1 MAKWVLTLCLL
12 LLVSGQVLA
21 GSASPTPEGVTQPD
35 GTKIMISIRGDE
47 FQNWT
52 ETLDGYTVVRNP
64 TSGGWEYALPQGT
77 TTAAPGADASA
88 PPVTTAQDLAPSGL
102 TPGRDA
108 PPAESKNLRP
118 QPNADSKTRFQDSLI
133 KSRQDNLRSRVDRQ
147 GAASG
152 ATSSGLEAATEAS
165 TATWTTNPVSGTRR
179 MLVILV
185 NFANRQLTTTTKNWY
200 DAVFNTTAD
209 TKSVANFY
217 KDNTQQKLAITPITH
232 LQSDSTCPNNNCP
245 GVVNVTI
252 AVDHP
257 KYGKQLV
264 YDTEAAWLNL
274 ALAQAANYVNFNSL
288 DTNGDG
294 TITPAKAVI
303 YFVPAGYEASSTT
316 LTPNIWAHAWGG
328 TGVMA
333 GTKTLTDWSIN
344 GELNK
349 SSRQMP
355 MGVICHELGHQMC
368 GLPDLYDT
376 DNSNQGLGA
385 FSVMAAGSWGA
396 DTGEDD
402 GTTPVTFDAWSR
414 AYCVWDATRLAYNF
428 QTHTFGHALSN
439 TTLKLLAPS
448 ASATEYYLAEN
459 RYNTNWDKGIR
470 RWQNDYQGGLLII
483 HVDNTIGTFANNDI
497 NKYVVGSHQGVV
509 AVQAD
514 NSCNLLAVPQPQDN
528 PCQGNQSVLYY
539 QGHNAAFTPTS
550 TPNSNLY
557 ANTGT
562 ALGLTGISNIGA
574 TMAARVM
581 APIAVTVPYSILLD
595 GN

>member
-1 MAKWVLTLCLL
+1 MAKWILTLCLL
-12 LLVSGQVLA
+12 LLVSGQVMA
-21 GSASPTPEGVTQPD
+21 GPASPSAEEVTQPD
-35 GTKIMISIRGDE
+35 GTKLMISIRGDE

-77 TTAAPGADASA
+77 KTTTAAPGADASA
-88 PPVTTAQDLAPSGL
+88 PPVTTTQNLVPSGL

-118 QPNADSKTRFQDSLI
+118 QPNADFKARFQDSLI
-133 KSRQDNLRSRVDRQ
+133 KSRQDNLRSRAAQQ

-152 ATSSGLEAATEAS
+152 ATASGLEAAPEAG
-165 TATWTTNPVSGTRR
+165 TATWTTNPVSGTRG

-185 NFANRQLTTTTKNWY
+185 NFANRQLTTTTQNWY
-200 DAVFNTTAD
+200 DAVFNTTAGK
-209 TKSVANFY
+209 KSVANFY
-217 KDNTQQKLAITPITH
+217 KDNTLQKLTITPVPH
-232 LQSDSTCPNNNCP
+232 AQPGNPYP
-245 GVVNVTI
+245 GVVSVTI
-252 AVDHP
+252 AANQP
-257 KYGKQLV
+257 NYGKNFD
-264 YDTEAAWLNL
+264 YATEAAWLNL

-303 YFVPAGYEASSTT
+303 YFVPAGYEASGTT
-316 LTPNIWAHAWGG
+316 LTPSIWAHAWGG

-333 GTKTLTDWSIN
+333 GTKTLTNWSIN
-344 GELNK
+344 GELNRY
-349 SSRQMP
+349 SRQMP
-355 MGVICHELGHQMC
+355 MGVICHEMGHQMC
-368 GLPDLYDT
+368 GLPDLYDIG
-376 DNSNQGLGA
+376 NSNQGLGA

-402 GTTPVTFDAWSR
+402 GTTPVSFDAWVR

-428 QTHTFGHALSN
+428 QSHTFGHALSN

-459 RYNTNWDKGIR
+459 RYNTNWDMGIR
-470 RWQNDYQGGLLII
+470 RWQSDYQGGLLII
-483 HVDNTIGTFANNDI
+483 HVDNTIGTPANNDI
-497 NKYVVGSHQGVV
+497 NKYVAGSHQGVV

-514 NSCNLLAVPQPQDN
+514 NSCNLLAVPQPEDN

-562 ALGLTGISNIGA
+562 ALGLTGISAVGGTMTA
-574 TMAARVM
+574 TVM
-581 APIAVTVPYSILLD
+581 APIAVTAPYLVLLG